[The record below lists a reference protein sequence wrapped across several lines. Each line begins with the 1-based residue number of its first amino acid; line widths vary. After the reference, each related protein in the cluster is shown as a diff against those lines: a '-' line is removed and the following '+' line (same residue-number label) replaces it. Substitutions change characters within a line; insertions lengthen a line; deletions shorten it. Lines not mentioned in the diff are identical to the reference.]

1 MAAQL
6 ESQTENFLITNKTIK
21 TMKTT
26 KLFLFIVIVLLLSNC
41 KKEKETDNPNIIHR
55 VINKEVISKGDFSTD
70 YTEIDID
77 DNSVIDYI
85 LEIKLQKFSKSTRFL
100 GKIPGNESLAT
111 AASNED
117 PFVVNKLSKNSTI
130 NSTSTIWNQLPFLA
144 NYSYDLISTIKEDGY
159 AGNGDVMVGVK
170 FLIDGNTHFG
180 WIIMNTSA
188 SYKYAIVK
196 EVAYDIR
203 PNIAIKAGEK

>member
-1 MAAQL
+1 
-6 ESQTENFLITNKTIK
+6 
-21 TMKTT
+21 MKTSR
-26 KLFLFIVIVLLLSNC
+26 LILFIGITFLYISC
-41 KKEKETDNPNIIHR
+41 KKEKETDNTNIIHR
-55 VINKEVISKGDFSTD
+55 VINKEIISKGDFSSD

-77 DNSVIDYI
+77 DNSVVDYI

-100 GKIPGNESLAT
+100 GMITGNESLAT

-117 PFVVNKLSKNSTI
+117 PFIVNKLSKNSII
-130 NSTSTIWNQLPFLA
+130 NSTSTAWTQLSFLA
-144 NYSYDLISTIKEDGY
+144 NYSNDLISTIKEDGY
-159 AGNGDVMVGVK
+159 AGNGDVIVGVK

-180 WIIMNTSA
+180 WIIMNTSV